1 MIRSPFPAYVLAFMS
16 LILLARRLDV
26 LHATDAALWFI
37 QGAGLL
43 VALLTRGI
51 GEREAE
57 VRPPPPPAPPAPGP
71 GSPGGSVPPFRDLR

>member
-1 MIRSPFPAYVLAFMS
+1 MIKSPLPAYVLAFLS

-43 VALLTRGI
+43 VALLTRAI
-51 GEREAE
+51 GEREAD
-57 VRPPPPPAPPAPGP
+57 VSPPPAPAPPGP
-71 GSPGGSVPPFRDLR
+71 GSGSPGGSAPPFRDLR